1 MWLSL
6 KELKAEPQAFPVKAS
21 SGYLVRSNLA
31 GATGLEPAASC
42 VTGRHLSSA
51 VNRFLVLPHEIS
63 SKSPQAFHSVLAV
76 AGATIE
82 TLSGE
87 TRRMS
92 VAKYLPSS

>member
-1 MWLSL
+1 M
-6 KELKAEPQAFPVKAS
+6 
-21 SGYLVRSNLA
+21 A

-51 VNRFLVLPHEIS
+51 VNKFLVLPHEIS
-63 SKSPQAFHSVLAV
+63 SESPQGFHSASAD

-87 TRRMS
+87 MRRMR
-92 VAKYLPSS
+92 VAKYLLSS